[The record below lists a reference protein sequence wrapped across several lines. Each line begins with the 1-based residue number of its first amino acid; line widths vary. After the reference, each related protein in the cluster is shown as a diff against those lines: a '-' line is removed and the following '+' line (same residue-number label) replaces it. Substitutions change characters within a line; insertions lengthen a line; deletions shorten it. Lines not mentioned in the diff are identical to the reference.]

1 MAISKIQDAGVSLT
15 GAALPAGSITS
26 SQLTGDAV
34 PIGVGQTWQD
44 VAASRAMGTT
54 YTNSTG
60 KPIFVI
66 ISPNASGSLV
76 GTLEI
81 NGSNAGFIQFTPSGG
96 GGGCSISF
104 MVPDGSTYRMVNNSN
119 FGIQFWWELR

>member
-1 MAISKIQDAGVSLT
+1 MASVVR
-15 GAALPAGSITS
+15 GSDNFDS
-26 SQLTGDAV
+26 GW
-34 PIGVGQTWQD
+34 GNGQTWQN
-44 VAASRAMGTT
+44 VAASRAMGTI

-66 ISPNASGSLV
+66 ISPNASANLI

-104 MVPDGSTYRMVNNSN
+104 MVPDGSTYKMVNNAN